1 MFIGFFIFV
10 YSEQNIS
17 RHCVGQFITLILCH
31 IRGVIIL
38 IVDDR
43 CDTRHML
50 LDLITFHQTKYH
62 TMYHHRLTVGA
73 CTQLK
78 KILSKGDTNLFLI
91 FDEFVFVLEPLPFW
105 FKNRFKRALPIN
117 Q

>member
-1 MFIGFFIFV
+1 
-10 YSEQNIS
+10 
-17 RHCVGQFITLILCH
+17 
-31 IRGVIIL
+31 
-38 IVDDR
+38 
-43 CDTRHML
+43 
-50 LDLITFHQTKYH
+50 
-62 TMYHHRLTVGA
+62 MYHHRLTVGT